1 MIQRKGIVYTHRQ
14 THIHTK
20 GKQIIHLIRLILFH
34 FYSCITFGSIRFPI
48 KRQTKEAHTHTYTL
62 NFQVNGN
69 KPKDTFFVDLTFVL
83 SFSCAVSLCTVQR
96 CQRPILFKHI
106 TNLVHVAFAVYTT
119 TKRALARRNEATK
132 METFYTQ
139 KPLCWMCQSLWNIN
153 KLINLD
159 SACVCFVCTNFH
171 RTAVERWHGKF
182 YVIKKRILYIPW
194 FLLAFFHPFFHTKT
208 TPPLSGWWHINSYLD
223 STPHVHI

>member
-1 MIQRKGIVYTHRQ
+1 M
-14 THIHTK
+14 
-20 GKQIIHLIRLILFH
+20 
-34 FYSCITFGSIRFPI
+34 
-48 KRQTKEAHTHTYTL
+48 
-62 NFQVNGN
+62 
-69 KPKDTFFVDLTFVL
+69 
-83 SFSCAVSLCTVQR
+83 SLCTVQR

-182 YVIKKRILYIPW
+182 YVIKKADFIHSVIFAGFFPPILPHKNYSPFIRLVTHK
-194 FLLAFFHPFFHTKT
+194 FLPRLDTTRTHLIGHTI
-208 TPPLSGWWHINSYLD
+208 SQ
-223 STPHVHI
+223 STFDA